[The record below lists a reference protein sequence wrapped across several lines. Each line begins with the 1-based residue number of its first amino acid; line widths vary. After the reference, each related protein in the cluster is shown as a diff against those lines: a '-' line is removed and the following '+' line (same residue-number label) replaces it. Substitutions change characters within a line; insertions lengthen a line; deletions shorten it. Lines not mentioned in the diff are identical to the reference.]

1 MRFVNTLRLSW
12 LFSDGCIAPM
22 PSASKLTATIS
33 RAKSCAAGSATATS
47 AATAVVA
54 ASVPARA
61 QSKSESTWD
70 LIKRTGKV
78 RMGIFDYPP
87 YFLRDK
93 ASGEWVGAMVE
104 MGKDIAKELD
114 VKLDMVEVGGFGE
127 AVLSLQANKV
137 DMNFGLQA
145 TPKRATA
152 IDFAGPTY
160 WIEWVTVNNPKFHGK
175 VWADYNKT
183 DLNVAVMTGTSDS
196 LLLSKMAPKAT
207 KIEMQDIA
215 QVALAVS
222 SGRADA
228 FTTTVLASMVMKQKN
243 PALGDFMNPKP
254 RVALPGY
261 IGLRLEDDQRWVK
274 FLNRWAEW
282 NILLGHN
289 ERRMREALAKDGLEV
304 PSTVSFSPT

>member
-1 MRFVNTLRLSW
+1 MGANMTINRR
-12 LFSDGCIAPM
+12 DIAALGVGAAALAVAG
-22 PSASKLTATIS
+22 ASL
-33 RAKSCAAGSATATS
+33 
-47 AATAVVA
+47 
-54 ASVPARA
+54 PARA
-61 QSKSESTWD
+61 QTKNESTWD

-78 RMGIFDYPP
+78 RMGVFEYPP

-93 ASGEWVGAMVE
+93 SNGEWVGAMVE
-104 MGKDIAKELD
+104 MGKDIAKELK
-114 VKLDMVEVGGFGE
+114 VTYEPVEVGGFAE
-127 AVLSLQANKV
+127 AVLSLQAGKV

-145 TPKRATA
+145 TPLRATA
-152 IDFAGPTY
+152 IDFAGPIY

-175 VWADYNKT
+175 NWEDYNKA
-183 DLNVAVMTGTSDS
+183 DVKVAVMTGTSDS

-207 KIEMQDIA
+207 KIEMQDIG

-228 FTTTVLASMVMKQKN
+228 FTTTVLASMVMKTKN
-243 PALGDFMNPKP
+243 SGLGDFVNPKP

-261 IGLRLEDDQRWVK
+261 IGLRLEDDQRWSK

-289 ERRMREALAKDGLEV
+289 ETRMRASLKTMGIEEIPA
-304 PSTVSFSPT
+304 TVSFSPN

>member
-1 MRFVNTLRLSW
+1 MTIRRR
-12 LFSDGCIAPM
+12 DIA
-22 PSASKLTATIS
+22 AVGVA
-33 RAKSCAAGSATATS
+33 
-47 AATAVVA
+47 AATLAAVTA
-54 ASVPARA
+54 VPARA
-61 QSKSESTWD
+61 QPKNESTWD
-70 LIKRTGKV
+70 LVKRTGKV
-78 RMGIFDYPP
+78 RMGVFEYPP
-87 YFLRDK
+87 YFVRNK
-93 ASGEWVGAMVE
+93 ASGEWEGAMVE

-114 VKLDMVEVGGFGE
+114 VKYEPVEVGGFAE
-127 AVLSLQANKV
+127 SVLSLQAGKV

-152 IDFAGPTY
+152 IDYAGPIY

-175 VWADYNKT
+175 VWADYNKPEVK
-183 DLNVAVMTGTSDS
+183 VAVMTGTSDS

-228 FTTTVLASMVMKQKN
+228 FSTTVLASMVMKTKN
-243 PALGDFMNPKP
+243 PGLGDFVNPTP

-261 IGLRLEDDQRWVK
+261 IGLRLEDDQRWSK

-289 ERRMREALAKDGLEV
+289 ETRMRASLKTMGIEEI
-304 PSTVSFSPT
+304 PSTVSFSPN

>member
-1 MRFVNTLRLSW
+1 MTIRRR
-12 LFSDGCIAPM
+12 DIA
-22 PSASKLTATIS
+22 
-33 RAKSCAAGSATATS
+33 AAGITA
-47 AATAVVA
+47 AALVGIA
-54 ASVPARA
+54 AAVPARA
-61 QSKSESTWD
+61 QPKMTDSTWD
-70 LIKRTGKV
+70 LIKKNGKV
-78 RMGIFDYPP
+78 RMGVFEYPP

-104 MGKDIAKELD
+104 MGKDIAKELK
-114 VKLDMVEVGGFGE
+114 VTFEPVEVGGFAE
-127 AVLSLQANKV
+127 SVLSLQAGKV

-145 TPKRATA
+145 TPLRATA
-152 IDFAGPTY
+152 IDFAGPIY

-175 VWADYNKT
+175 VWADYNKPEVK
-183 DLNVAVMTGTSDS
+183 VAVMTGTSDS

-228 FTTTVLASMVMKQKN
+228 FTTTVLASMVMKTKN
-243 PALGDFMNPKP
+243 PGLGDFVNPTP

-289 ERRMREALAKDGLEV
+289 ETRMRASLKTMGIEEI
-304 PSTVSFSPT
+304 PSTVSFSPN

>member
-1 MRFVNTLRLSW
+1 V
-12 LFSDGCIAPM
+12 GIA
-22 PSASKLTATIS
+22 
-33 RAKSCAAGSATATS
+33 AA
-47 AATAVVA
+47 
-54 ASVPARA
+54 VPARA
-61 QSKSESTWD
+61 QPKMTDSTWD
-70 LIKRTGKV
+70 LIKKNGKV
-78 RMGIFDYPP
+78 RMGVFEYPP

-104 MGKDIAKELD
+104 MGKDIAKELK
-114 VKLDMVEVGGFGE
+114 VTFEPVEVGGFAE
-127 AVLSLQANKV
+127 SVLSLQAGKV

-145 TPKRATA
+145 TPLRATA
-152 IDFAGPTY
+152 IDFAGPIY

-175 VWADYNKT
+175 VWADYNKPEVK
-183 DLNVAVMTGTSDS
+183 VAVMTGTSDS

-228 FTTTVLASMVMKQKN
+228 FTTTVLASMVMKSKN
-243 PALGDFMNPKP
+243 PGLGDFVNPTP

-289 ERRMREALAKDGLEV
+289 EARMRASLKTLGIEEI
-304 PSTVSFSPT
+304 PSTVSFSPN

>member
-1 MRFVNTLRLSW
+1 MTIRRR
-12 LFSDGCIAPM
+12 DIA
-22 PSASKLTATIS
+22 AVGVA
-33 RAKSCAAGSATATS
+33 
-47 AATAVVA
+47 AATLAAVTA
-54 ASVPARA
+54 VPARA
-61 QSKSESTWD
+61 QPKNESTWD
-70 LIKRTGKV
+70 LVKRTGKV
-78 RMGIFDYPP
+78 RMGVFEYPP
-87 YFLRDK
+87 YFVRNK
-93 ASGEWVGAMVE
+93 ASGEWEGAMVE
-104 MGKDIAKELD
+104 MGKDIAKELK
-114 VKLDMVEVGGFGE
+114 VEFVPVEVGGF
-127 AVLSLQANKV
+127 ADSVLSLQAGKV

-152 IDFAGPTY
+152 IDFAGPIY

-175 VWADYNKT
+175 VWADYNKPEVK
-183 DLNVAVMTGTSDS
+183 VAVMTGTSDS

-228 FTTTVLASMVMKQKN
+228 FSTTVLASMVMKTKN
-243 PALGDFMNPKP
+243 PGLGDFVNPTP

-261 IGLRLEDDQRWVK
+261 IGLRLEDDQRWSK

-289 ERRMREALAKDGLEV
+289 ETRMRASLKTMGIEEI
-304 PSTVSFSPT
+304 PSTVSFSPN

>member
-1 MRFVNTLRLSW
+1 MGIRRREV
-12 LFSDGCIAPM
+12 A
-22 PSASKLTATIS
+22 
-33 RAKSCAAGSATATS
+33 SATAIVA

-61 QSKSESTWD
+61 QPKTESTWD

-93 ASGEWVGAMVE
+93 ASGEWTGAMVE
-104 MGKDIAKELD
+104 MAKDIAKELD

-127 AVLSLQANKV
+127 AVLSLQSNKV

-152 IDFAGPTY
+152 IDFAGPIY

-175 VWADYNKT
+175 VWADYNKPEVK
-183 DLNVAVMTGTSDS
+183 VAVMQGTSDE
-196 LLLSKMAPKAT
+196 LLLRKIAPNAT
-207 KIEMQDIA
+207 RVEFKEIS
-215 QVALAVS
+215 QVVLAVS

-228 FTTTVLASMVMKQKN
+228 FTTTVLASMVAKAKN
-243 PALGDFMNPKP
+243 PGLGDFVNPTP
-254 RVALPGY
+254 RIALPGY
-261 IGLRLEDDQRWVK
+261 IGMRLEDDSRWQK

-282 NILLGHN
+282 NIMLGYN
-289 ERRMREALAKDGLEV
+289 EARMRASLKTLGIDEI
-304 PSTVSFSPT
+304 PSTVSFSPN